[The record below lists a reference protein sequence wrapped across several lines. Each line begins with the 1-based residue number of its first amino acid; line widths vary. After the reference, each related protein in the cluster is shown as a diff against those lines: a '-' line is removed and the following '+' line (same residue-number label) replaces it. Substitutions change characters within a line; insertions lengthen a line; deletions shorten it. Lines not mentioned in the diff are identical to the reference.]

1 MSRGSGRVA
10 RRVLI
15 VDGCPASRRLVS
27 SWLSSVSDVVAE
39 EADNAWSALRMIVKR
54 EPDLIILDMN
64 LPVLDG
70 YMTTRMVRAWGGRFA
85 DLPILALTP
94 AVEPDAREQ
103 CLRVG
108 ASDHLAT
115 PLIDPI
121 ALRAKVDAA
130 LSCATA
136 TSAP

>member
-1 MSRGSGRVA
+1 MSRGKGNA
-10 RRVLI
+10 PRRVLI
-15 VDGCPASRRLVS
+15 VDGCPDNRRLVS

-39 EADNAWSALRMIVKR
+39 EAANTWSALRMIVKR

-85 DLPILALTP
+85 DLPILALT
-94 AVEPDAREQ
+94 ATVEPDARAQ

-108 ASDHLAT
+108 ASDHLAK

-121 ALRAKVDAA
+121 ALRAKVHAA
-130 LSCATA
+130 LGHATA
-136 TSAP
+136 TP